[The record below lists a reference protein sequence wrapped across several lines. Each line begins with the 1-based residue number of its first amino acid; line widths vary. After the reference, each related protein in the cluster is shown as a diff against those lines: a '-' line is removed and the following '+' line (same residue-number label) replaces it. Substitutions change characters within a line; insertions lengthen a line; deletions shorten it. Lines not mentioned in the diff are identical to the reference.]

1 MAVMRALLFY
11 FLLAS
16 LSSSSLAQGTI
27 QLSNIGKRQ
36 VTYGRDYD
44 FGGPPVPAGTIV
56 QYATVSGELVGTS
69 ASILGSGYFSA
80 GSTTLEGLT
89 GTVSLRLAAQYSDGM
104 WEYTDPFEVTLGGA
118 GTPPSPPAALPP
130 SFLGGIGPIP
140 EPSTYALGVLG
151 AGLFAIMARRR
162 KSASF

>member
-1 MAVMRALLFY
+1 MSVMRPLVIV
-11 FLLAS
+11 FLLVS

-27 QLSNIGKRQ
+27 QLSNIG
-36 VTYGRDYD
+36 RDTVKTGYVD
-44 FGGPPVPAGTIV
+44 NPLPAPAGTVV
-56 QYATVSGELVGTS
+56 QYATGPGEFVGTS
-69 ASILGSGYFSA
+69 ATILGAGYFSA

-89 GTVSLRLAAQYSDGM
+89 GTVSLRLAAQDIYGR
-104 WEYTDPFEVTLGGA
+104 WGYTQPFEVTLGGA
-118 GTPPSPPAALPP
+118 GTPPSPPAALPL
-130 SFLGGIGPIP
+130 SFDGNAAVLLP